1 MPERRHQPRRT
12 LLLECSWTRDARVID
27 LSPQGCYV
35 DALRVPRLGEIVEF
49 EIGLDESPV
58 LLRGTVVHRK
68 EGVGFA
74 VSFDGLSDDAAV
86 RVHAFLMQRKS
97 A

>member
-1 MPERRHQPRRT
+1 MPERRQQLRRP
-12 LLLECSWTRDARVID
+12 LFIECSWTRDARVID

-35 DALRVPRLGEIVEF
+35 DAVRVPRLGEVVEF
-49 EIGLDESPV
+49 ELDLDSPV
-58 LLRGTVVHRK
+58 TLRGTVVHRK

-74 VSFDGLSDDAAV
+74 VSFDGLSEEAAV
-86 RVHAFLMQRKS
+86 HLHAFLMQRRS

>member
-1 MPERRHQPRRT
+1 MPERRKQLRRP

-27 LSPQGCYV
+27 LSSQGCYV
-35 DALRVPRLGEIVEF
+35 DSMRVPRLGEVVEF
-49 EIGLDESPV
+49 EIELGSPV

-74 VSFDGLSDDAAV
+74 VSFDGLSEDSAV
-86 RVHAFLMQRKS
+86 QVYAFLMQRQS